1 MLLITFQFYNNLH
14 VPFHR
19 VTDVYLYPPLQP
31 LLLTLL
37 SFLCYCVF
45 SVFFR
50 LFANLFLFLCLS
62 VLRQIWSW
70 VDWCWPIPCLARKF
84 LLPSTHNWRQF
95 NKTLVKC
102 LFLLLSLLATTCPPT
117 LVSRSPPLSPI
128 GPQISFVWKQSC
140 SILANQLPDYVSKI
154 FIWAIKTNCGV
165 AILLNSVEIFKTSS

>member
-1 MLLITFQFYNNLH
+1 MFLSTEWRMFTFIHLSNPFFLH
-14 VPFHR
+14 FF
-19 VTDVYLYPPLQP
+19 
-31 LLLTLL
+31 L
-37 SFLCYCVF
+37 SFVTVF
-45 SVFFR
+45 SRSFFGF
-50 LFANLFLFLCLS
+50 LQIYFYFFAFPF
-62 VLRQIWSW
+62 LRQIWSW